1 MQAEITASS
10 IICTGLEPHKTRP
23 VAMQHWTRNVQQ
35 FHMELHWEKPASEW
49 NTSKFLRP
57 NFMKCVG
64 GGMCQLGNSHY
75 PSVPAD
81 LEYTHL
87 EFIMSCV
94 GLGKNMK
101 GILF

>member
-1 MQAEITASS
+1 
-10 IICTGLEPHKTRP
+10 
-23 VAMQHWTRNVQQ
+23 
-35 FHMELHWEKPASEW
+35 
-49 NTSKFLRP
+49 
-57 NFMKCVG
+57 MKCVG

-87 EFIMSCV
+87 ELIKSCV
-94 GLGKNMK
+94 GLGKKMK